1 MAMNPKKREPRKGG
15 KVKKAMRGSGMANK
29 KPLKKMRGGGM
40 MKKMRGGG
48 MMKKMRGGGMM
59 KKMNKG
65 GKTK

>member
-40 MKKMRGGG
+40 MKKMR
-48 MMKKMRGGGMM
+48 
-59 KKMNKG
+59 
-65 GKTK
+65 